1 MMVIVDFVQNTLDGI
16 FIGSSYAL
24 LAIGFTL
31 IFGVM
36 RRLNLSYGPSIM
48 LGVFAGTLLYVE
60 LEAGWFVVASATL
73 LGTLLAG
80 LYVERV
86 CFWAVRRGA
95 ALASMVSS
103 FAIWMQLEEIVTVVF
118 PERTYPFPP
127 LADFALDLGPF
138 FVRGDHLV
146 MFGCAAAIT
155 LALHPLLYRT
165 RFGLALR
172 AVARD
177 PTAAAFVGINTG
189 FVLFAAFAL
198 ASAIG
203 GVAGYLIAAADQQ
216 ITPYFG
222 LWATFKG
229 LIAMTLGGMGS
240 IPGAIAGGLLL
251 GIIEAHSGW
260 YLGTEYRDLTAYAV
274 LFAFLVFRPGGL
286 FAERQARRA
295 RLAARRV

>member
-1 MMVIVDFVQNTLDGI
+1 MVDFIQNTLDGI

-48 LGVFAGTLLYVE
+48 LGVFAGTLLYIQ
-60 LEAGWFVVASATL
+60 LNAGLLVVGLATVV
-73 LGTLLAG
+73 GAVLAG
-80 LYVERV
+80 LYVERI

-103 FAIWMQLEEIVTVVF
+103 FAIWMQLEEAVTIVF
-118 PERTYPFPP
+118 PDRTYPFPP
-127 LADFALDLGPF
+127 LADFTLKLGPF
-138 FVRGDHLV
+138 WVRGEHLI
-146 MFGCAAAIT
+146 MFICASLLTI
-155 LALHPLLYRT
+155 LLHLLLYRT
-165 RFGLALR
+165 RFGLAIR
-172 AVARD
+172 AVSEN
-177 PTAAAFVGINTG
+177 PTAAKFMGINTG
-189 FVLFAAFAL
+189 LVVMFAFAL
-198 ASAIG
+198 ASVIG
-203 GVAGYLIAAADQQ
+203 GVAGYLIASTDQQ
-216 ITPYFG
+216 VTPLFG

-251 GIIEAHSGW
+251 GVIEAQSVW
-260 YLGTEYRDLTAYAV
+260 YLGTEYRDLVAYAV

-286 FAERQARRA
+286 FAQKSAMQS

>member
-1 MMVIVDFVQNTLDGI
+1 MIVDFVQNTLDGI
-16 FIGSSYAL
+16 LVGSSYSL

-48 LGVFAGTLLYVE
+48 LGIFAGTLIYVE
-60 LEAGWFVVASATL
+60 LEAGLLAVAAATL
-73 LGTLLAG
+73 AGAVLAG
-80 LYVERV
+80 IYVERI
-86 CFWAVRRGA
+86 CFRAVRRGA

-103 FAIWMQLEEIVTVVF
+103 FAIWMQLEEAVTVIF

-127 LADFALDLGPF
+127 LADFALEPGPF

-146 MFGCAAAIT
+146 MFACAAVST
-155 LALHPLLYRT
+155 VLLHLLLYRT

-172 AVARD
+172 AVSKNPA
-177 PTAAAFVGINTG
+177 AAAFVGINTG
-189 FVLFAAFAL
+189 LVLFSAFAL
-198 ASAIG
+198 ASAMG
-203 GVAGYLIAAADQQ
+203 GIAGYLIAAGDQQ

-251 GIIEAHSGW
+251 GIIEAHCGW
-260 YLGTEYRDLTAYAV
+260 YLGTEYRDLAAYAV

-286 FAERQARRA
+286 FAQRQTLRSQ
-295 RLAARRV
+295 LAERRV

>member
-1 MMVIVDFVQNTLDGI
+1 MIVDFVQNTLDGI
-16 FIGSSYAL
+16 FVGSSYSL

-48 LGVFAGTLLYVE
+48 LGIFAGTLVFVE
-60 LEAGWFVVASATL
+60 LEAGLLFVAAATVAGAV
-73 LGTLLAG
+73 LAG
-80 LYVERV
+80 VYVERV
-86 CFWAVRRGA
+86 CFRAIRGGA

-103 FAIWMQLEEIVTVVF
+103 FAIWMQLEEIVTVLF
-118 PERTYPFPP
+118 PDRTYPFPP
-127 LADFALDLGPF
+127 LADFVLEPGPF

-146 MFGCAAAIT
+146 MFACAAALT
-155 LALHPLLYRT
+155 VLLHLLLYRT

-172 AVARD
+172 AVSRNPA
-177 PTAAAFVGINTG
+177 AAAFVGIDTG
-189 FVLFAAFAL
+189 LVLFSAFVL

-251 GIIEAHSGW
+251 GVIEAHSGW
-260 YLGTEYRDLTAYAV
+260 YLGAEYRDLSAYAV
-274 LFAFLVFRPGGL
+274 LFAVLVFRPGGL
-286 FAERQARRA
+286 FAQRPTLRS

>member
-1 MMVIVDFVQNTLDGI
+1 MIVDFVQNTLDGI
-16 FIGSSYAL
+16 FVGSSYSL

-48 LGVFAGTLLYVE
+48 LGIFAGTLVYLE
-60 LEAGWFVVASATL
+60 LEAGLLAVAAVTL
-73 LGTLLAG
+73 LGSVMAG
-80 LYVERV
+80 LYVERM

-95 ALASMVSS
+95 GLASMVSS

-127 LADFALDLGPF
+127 LADFSLYFGEL
-138 FVRGDHLV
+138 FVRGDHLI
-146 MFGCAAAIT
+146 MFVCAAAIT
-155 LALHPLLYRT
+155 VGLHLFLYRT

-172 AVARD
+172 AVSRNPA
-177 PTAAAFVGINTG
+177 AAAFVGINTG
-189 FVLFAAFAL
+189 LVLFSAFAL

-203 GVAGYLIAAADQQ
+203 GVAGYLIAGADQQ

-251 GIIEAHSGW
+251 GIIEAHCGW
-260 YLGTEYRDLTAYAV
+260 YLGTEYRDLAAYAV

-286 FAERQARRA
+286 FAQRQTLRSQ
-295 RLAARRV
+295 LAARRV

>member
-1 MMVIVDFVQNTLDGI
+1 MIVDFVQNTLDGI
-16 FIGSSYAL
+16 FVGSSYSL

-48 LGVFAGTLLYVE
+48 LGIFAGTLLYVE
-60 LEAGWFVVASATL
+60 LEAGLFAVAAATL
-73 LGTLLAG
+73 AGAVLAG
-80 LYVERV
+80 LYVERI

-103 FAIWMQLEEIVTVVF
+103 FAIWMQLEETVTVVF
-118 PERTYPFPP
+118 PERTYPFPA
-127 LADFALDLGPF
+127 LAEFSLDFGEF
-138 FVRGDHLV
+138 FVRGDHLI
-146 MFGCAAAIT
+146 MFGCAAALT
-155 LALHPLLYRT
+155 LVLHFLLHRT

-172 AVARD
+172 AVSKNPA
-177 PTAAAFVGINTG
+177 AAAFVGVNTG
-189 FVLFAAFAL
+189 LVLFGAFAL

-203 GVAGYLIAAADQQ
+203 GIAGFLIASADQQ

-260 YLGTEYRDLTAYAV
+260 YLGTEYRDLAAYGV

-286 FAERQARRA
+286 FAHRQTLRSQ
-295 RLAARRV
+295 LAARRV

>member
-1 MMVIVDFVQNTLDGI
+1 MIVDFVQNTLDGI
-16 FIGSSYAL
+16 FVGSSYSL

-48 LGVFAGTLLYVE
+48 LGIFAGTLLYVE
-60 LEAGWFVVASATL
+60 LEAGLLAVAAATL
-73 LGTLLAG
+73 AGAVLAG
-80 LYVERV
+80 IYVERV
-86 CFWAVRRGA
+86 CFWAIRRGA

-103 FAIWMQLEEIVTVVF
+103 FAVWMQLEETVTVVF
-118 PERTYPFPP
+118 PDRTYPFPP
-127 LADFALDLGPF
+127 LADFSLVFGEF

-146 MFGCAAAIT
+146 MFACAATIT
-155 LALHPLLYRT
+155 VLLHLFLYRT

-172 AVARD
+172 AVSRD
-177 PTAAAFVGINTG
+177 PAAAAFVGINTG
-189 FVLFAAFAL
+189 LVLFAAFAL

-203 GVAGYLIAAADQQ
+203 GVAGFLIAAGDQQ
-216 ITPYFG
+216 ITPFFG

-260 YLGTEYRDLTAYAV
+260 YLGTEYRDLSAYAV

-286 FAERQARRA
+286 FAQRQTLRTQ
-295 RLAARRV
+295 LAARRV

>member
-1 MMVIVDFVQNTLDGI
+1 MILDFVQNTLDGI
-16 FIGSSYAL
+16 FVGSSYSL

-48 LGVFAGTLLYVE
+48 LGIFAGTLVYLQ
-60 LEAGWFVVASATL
+60 LEAGLLAVAAVTV
-73 LGTLLAG
+73 LGSVLAG
-80 LYVERV
+80 LYVERL
-86 CFWAVRRGA
+86 CFWAVRKGA

-118 PERTYPFPP
+118 PKRTYPFPP
-127 LADFALDLGPF
+127 LADFSLEFGEL
-138 FVRGDHLV
+138 FVRGEHLI
-146 MFGCAAAIT
+146 MFVCAAAIT
-155 LALHPLLYRT
+155 FALHLLLYRT

-172 AVARD
+172 AVSRN

-189 FVLFAAFAL
+189 LVLFSAFAL

-222 LWATFKG
+222 IWATFKG

-240 IPGAIAGGLLL
+240 IPGAVAGGVLL

-286 FAERQARRA
+286 FAQRQTLRSQ
-295 RLAARRV
+295 LAARRV

>member
-1 MMVIVDFVQNTLDGI
+1 MIVDFVQNTLDGI
-16 FIGSSYAL
+16 FVGSSYSL

-48 LGVFAGTLLYVE
+48 LGIFAGTLLHVE
-60 LEAGWFVVASATL
+60 FEAGLLAVAAATL
-73 LGTLLAG
+73 AGAVLAG
-80 LYVERV
+80 LYVERI

-95 ALASMVSS
+95 ALASMVST
-103 FAIWMQLEEIVTVVF
+103 FAIWMQIEEVVTVLF

-127 LADFALDLGPF
+127 LAEFSLEYGEL
-138 FVRGDHLV
+138 FVRGDHLI
-146 MFGCAAAIT
+146 MFVCAAAIT
-155 LALHPLLYRT
+155 ALLHLFLYRT

-172 AVARD
+172 AVSRNPA
-177 PTAAAFVGINTG
+177 AAAFVGINTG
-189 FVLFAAFAL
+189 LVLFAAFAL

-203 GVAGYLIAAADQQ
+203 GVAGYLIAGADQQ

-251 GIIEAHSGW
+251 GVIEAHCGW
-260 YLGTEYRDLTAYAV
+260 YLGTEYRDLASYGV

-286 FAERQARRA
+286 FAQGQTMRSQ
-295 RLAARRV
+295 LAERRV

>member
-1 MMVIVDFVQNTLDGI
+1 MIVDFVQNTLDGI
-16 FIGSSYAL
+16 FVGSSYSL

-48 LGVFAGTLLYVE
+48 LGIFAGTLLHVE
-60 LEAGWFVVASATL
+60 FEAGLLAVAAATL
-73 LGTLLAG
+73 AGAVLAG

-86 CFWAVRRGA
+86 CFWAIRRGA

-127 LADFALDLGPF
+127 LADFALEYGDL
-138 FVRGDHLV
+138 FVRGDHLI

-155 LALHPLLYRT
+155 VLLHLLLHRT

-172 AVARD
+172 AVSKNPA
-177 PTAAAFVGINTG
+177 AAAFVGINTG
-189 FVLFAAFAL
+189 LVLFAAFAL

-203 GVAGYLIAAADQQ
+203 GVAGWLIAAADQQ

-251 GIIEAHSGW
+251 GIIEAHGGW
-260 YLGTEYRDLTAYAV
+260 YLGTEYRDLTAYGV

-286 FAERQARRA
+286 FAQGQTLRSQ
-295 RLAARRV
+295 LAARRV